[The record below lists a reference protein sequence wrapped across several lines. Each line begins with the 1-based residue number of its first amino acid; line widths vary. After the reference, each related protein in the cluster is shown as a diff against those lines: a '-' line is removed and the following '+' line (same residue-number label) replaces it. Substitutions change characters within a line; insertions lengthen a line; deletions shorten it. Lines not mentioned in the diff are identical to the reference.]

1 MPTIPVG
8 SGLATQ
14 VVVKDETTY
23 GVAPSLTSGVDSF
36 EIQSETLELRKTA
49 VQGEGLA
56 AGHVYRRTKRR
67 VLTNYDV
74 AGDIKMEVPTRN
86 LGFFLRYMIGDF
98 AEVPTQIASSGI
110 YKTVL
115 QPKTGMFGH
124 SFTLQKGVP
133 AVDATVLPFTEVG
146 LKIVGWEV
154 SVATGGI
161 AQMTLTMDGRNEL
174 AGAGNGDPLNGSI
187 PPLATFLTAQT
198 GRGLEMFHFRQAT
211 LFSGGTPTL
220 SPIAPPAAPGL
231 SNATSGGTVAA
242 GTYTVKVTY
251 TGAYGETIASA
262 QAQTTTT
269 TGASTITITSP
280 ASVGGAT
287 GWYAYVSQVGQTSPL
302 TRQQVA
308 GSPTAIGT
316 NLTLTAPPTSTG
328 LPAPTVDT
336 TGIVSLTGSTALA
349 NVKDV
354 KIAQT
359 MTFDTS
365 RMFIGNNGFKGEQI
379 EQGYRNPTG
388 NATIEWQ
395 SSQAIYN
402 AYSADTTTSLEL
414 TFTGPTVNGQ
424 TYLLDFI
431 LPSIKFDG
439 ESPKVA
445 GQQVVTQATPFTVLD
460 DEATVPIQVIYQSE
474 DVTV

>member
-1 MPTIPVG
+1 MATIPVG

-36 EIQSETLELRKTA
+36 EILSETLELKKTA

-74 AGDIKMEVPTRN
+74 SGDIKMEVPTRN

-98 AEVPTQIASSGI
+98 AEVPTALGGGI
-110 YKTVL
+110 YKTVF
-115 QPKTGMFGH
+115 QPKSSMTGH

-133 AVDATVLPFTEVG
+133 AVDATVEPFTEVG
-146 LKIVGWEV
+146 LKITGWDL
-154 SVATGGI
+154 SVATGAI

-174 AGAGNGDPLNGSI
+174 GGAGNSDPLNGSI
-187 PPLATFLTAQT
+187 PPLASFLTAQT

-211 LFSGGTPTL
+211 LFSGGTPTYT
-220 SPIAPPAAPGL
+220 PIAAPSAPTLSTNAA
-231 SNATSGGTVAA
+231 GGTILA

-251 TGAYGETIASA
+251 TAAYGETIASVST
-262 QAQTTTT
+262 QQVT
-269 TGASTITITSP
+269 TGSTSTLTITSP

-287 GWYAYVSQVGQTSPL
+287 GWYAYVSQAGGNVL

-316 NLTLTAPPTSTG
+316 NLVLTAPPTSTG
-328 LPAPTVDT
+328 LVAPAVDT
-336 TGIVSLTGSTALA
+336 TGIVSLTGSTPLA
-349 NVKDV
+349 NVKDA

-359 MTFDTS
+359 MAYDVS
-365 RMFIGNNGFKGEQI
+365 RMFIGNNGFKAEQI
-379 EQGYRNPTG
+379 EQGYRAPTG
-388 NATIEWQ
+388 TATIEWQ
-395 SSQAIYN
+395 SNESIYN

-414 TFTGPTVNGQ
+414 TFTGPTVGGQ
-424 TYLLDFI
+424 TYLLDLI
-431 LPSIKFDG
+431 LPNIKFDG

-445 GQQVVTQATPFTVLD
+445 GQQVVTQAVPFTVLD
-460 DEATVPIQVIYQSE
+460 DETTVPIQVIYQSE
-474 DVTV
+474 DSTF